1 MQANT
6 RGTRGISVP
15 QVGGWRKRERG
26 LGERD
31 GGGDG
36 GKIYLDREGSSNR
49 DSSVRWDGRRETRK
63 LASLARTCKRC
74 STAAAAA
81 LRHGTGRRETR
92 TWVCLGG
99 DDGVV

>member
-31 GGGDG
+31 GGGMG
-36 GKIYLDREGSSNR
+36 VRSILTVREA
-49 DSSVRWDGRRETRK
+49 V
-63 LASLARTCKRC
+63 
-74 STAAAAA
+74 TATA
-81 LRHGTGRRETR
+81 
-92 TWVCLGG
+92 V
-99 DDGVV
+99 